1 MLLYL
6 DLHIITH
13 QDSIVSMIMKQHT
26 DITTPV
32 CDISI
37 SPTSREYKITGLASS
52 MHNLHNMVISR
63 QNIISN

>member
-13 QDSIVSMIMKQHT
+13 QDSVVSMIMKQHT
-26 DITTPV
+26 DITPV

-37 SPTSREYKITGLASS
+37 PPTSREYKITGLASS

-63 QNIISN
+63 QNIISH